1 MCPRPGCCATMCYM
15 GTVGIRQLRQN
26 ASAIIR
32 RVLAGENIDVTDRGR
47 PVARIVPLAER
58 RPLEQLIIDGRATRG
73 DGDLLDSKPARPM
86 RGKPSLSDVL
96 ADLRADDR

>member
-1 MCPRPGCCATMCYM
+1 MCYI

-58 RPLEQLIIDGRATRG
+58 GPLEQLIIDGRATRG

>member
-1 MCPRPGCCATMCYM
+1 MCYI

-73 DGDLLDSKPARPM
+73 GGDLLDSKPARPM